1 MPEKDK
7 TDDSGDKFPLSVS
20 WDSEKDDLKR
30 KITDMT
36 NQESEG
42 KTDDDYESN
51 IECLA
56 EIYTMC
62 HGTEFPLCS
71 VPAIQQSVQVSPA
84 LLFPEDMI
92 QSRSDYSDWE
102 QVSLNS
108 QWNLTDY
115 EQLMSISRSQID
127 DFIQANTQ
135 CDSLQELI
143 EQAISYH
150 LRSSNRDNDNDN
162 DNAAVAGGELA

>member
-1 MPEKDK
+1 
-7 TDDSGDKFPLSVS
+7 
-20 WDSEKDDLKR
+20 
-30 KITDMT
+30 MT

-42 KTDDDYESN
+42 KTDDEYESN

-71 VPAIQQSVQVSPA
+71 VPDCSVPDIQQSVQVSPA

-115 EQLMSISRSQID
+115 EQLVSISRSQID

-135 CDSLQELI
+135 YDSLQELI

-150 LRSSNRDNDNDN
+150 LGSSNRNNDK